1 MNERR
6 IHQVFRASILLK
18 GALAVIECMGG
29 IALALIGTR
38 TIANLA
44 NALTQEEL
52 IEDPNDF
59 VAKHLLSLAQNFS
72 IETKHFYSF
81 YLLSHGAVK
90 LLLVIGLLRGRFW
103 SYPASLIVLAL
114 FVAYQLYRFSYTH
127 GAGLIVLTVF
137 DIFLIGLIWHEYGLV
152 RRHVPAKC
160 LAIPGGVCS
169 WSSAGDGGRTA
180 EGAREPPSEPC
191 IGARE
196 RNAEG

>member
-6 IHQVFRASILLK
+6 VHQVFQISILLK
-18 GALAVIECMGG
+18 GAHAAIECVGG
-29 IALALIGTR
+29 IALAVIQTS
-38 TIANLA
+38 TITQLA

-59 VAKHLLSLAQNFS
+59 VATHLLALAQNFS

-152 RRHVPAKC
+152 RRHVPAK
-160 LAIPGGVCS
+160 
-169 WSSAGDGGRTA
+169 
-180 EGAREPPSEPC
+180 
-191 IGARE
+191 
-196 RNAEG
+196 

>member
-1 MNERR
+1 LLSLQADLDIKMNERR
-6 IHQVFRASILLK
+6 IHQVFWASILLK

-29 IALALIGTR
+29 IALALIGTS

-90 LLLVIGLLRGRFW
+90 LLLVIGLLRGRLW

-127 GAGLIVLTVF
+127 GAGLVVLTVF

-152 RRHVPAKC
+152 RRHVAAK
-160 LAIPGGVCS
+160 
-169 WSSAGDGGRTA
+169 
-180 EGAREPPSEPC
+180 
-191 IGARE
+191 
-196 RNAEG
+196 